1 MPQDRQGQAT
11 EPTKS
16 AMDQARRPWP
26 ARVPSWLVGRLW
38 LGVGHASTVR
48 PDPSILGVVGER
60 GSHHESCLQLVQG
73 SARQALD
80 LFKVRRWDALGWPL
94 EQRSGRIVGQHD
106 SADIGE
112 ALAQVVVL
120 EALVGGLHVHP
131 QPVGTFV
138 GGAGGGPVQQLS
150 PQALAAIG
158 TVDGDLV
165 GVQSRLGGLL
175 LGPEFGLG
183 PSVESEKRKL

>member
-1 MPQDRQGQAT
+1 
-11 EPTKS
+11 
-16 AMDQARRPWP
+16 
-26 ARVPSWLVGRLW
+26 VI
-38 LGVGHASTVR
+38 GHASTVR
-48 PDPSILGVVGER
+48 PDPSTLGAVGER

-73 SARQALD
+73 SARQDLD

-120 EALVGGLHVHP
+120 EALVGGPHVHP

-138 GGAGGGPVQQLS
+138 GGAGAGPVQQLS

-183 PSVESEKRKL
+183 PAVESEKRKL